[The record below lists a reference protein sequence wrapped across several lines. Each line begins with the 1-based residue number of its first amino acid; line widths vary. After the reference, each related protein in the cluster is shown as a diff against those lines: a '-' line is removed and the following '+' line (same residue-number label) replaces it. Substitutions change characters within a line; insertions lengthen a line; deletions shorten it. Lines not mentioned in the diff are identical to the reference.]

1 MFIIKGTLGGK
12 RWVLIGLP
20 RGQLQGIME
29 NGMASTL
36 DGMRTPLPIK
46 ADTHFVTI
54 MRADTMEML
63 LSKAKEGG
71 IVVTE
76 RISLQPGLIQ
86 KPEASS

>member
-1 MFIIKGTLGGK
+1 MFIVKGTLKGK
-12 RWVLIGLP
+12 HWVVIGLP
-20 RGQLQGIME
+20 RGQLRGIME
-29 NGMASTL
+29 NGMCSTL
-36 DGMRTPLPIK
+36 DGMRSPLPIK

-54 MRADTMEML
+54 LRADTMEML
-63 LSKAKEGG
+63 LAKAKEGG